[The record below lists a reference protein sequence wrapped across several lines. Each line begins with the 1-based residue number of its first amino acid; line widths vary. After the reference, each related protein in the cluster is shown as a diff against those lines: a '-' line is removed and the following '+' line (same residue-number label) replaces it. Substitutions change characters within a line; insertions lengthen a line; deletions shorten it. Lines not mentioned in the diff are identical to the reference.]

1 MTSTTLDRTPSRWF
15 RLIASGLALAVG
27 LHAFAPSALAGA
39 LSSSVYLA
47 ESTREADL
55 ATIQSTLE
63 NKVVQ
68 ERLAEL
74 GFTPLEIQQRLA
86 HATDAELHQ
95 LATESAS
102 LAAGGVAGLIVTV
115 LLIILLVV
123 VIMRITHHQPIVM
136 TDVAAA

>member
-1 MTSTTLDRTPSRWF
+1 MISTTLDRAPSRWIRF
-15 RLIASGLALAVG
+15 IACSLVLALG
-27 LHAFAPSALAGA
+27 LHALAPSALAGP
-39 LSSSVYLA
+39 LSSSAYLA

-74 GFTPLEIQQRLA
+74 GFTPLEVQQRLA

-95 LATESAS
+95 LATESEA

-123 VIMRITHHQPIVM
+123 VILRITLNEPAGPDIL
-136 TDVAAA
+136 AIA